1 MEAEALVGVV
11 DGSEL
16 CELGGLDS
24 RGSEPSLLPDE
35 EGTSTGRQEA
45 EEGGEDPLRLAAEGG
60 LLKLHGTSGGG
71 ELPAEGTD
79 TELRSNR
86 SVTDPDSSPGL
97 ENKGDRKVAAREREK
112 HLLENNPES
121 SCLLKIR

>member
-1 MEAEALVGVV
+1 MEAEKEALVVV
-11 DGSEL
+11 VVVHGSEL
-16 CELGGLDS
+16 CELGGLGS
-24 RGSEPSLLPDE
+24 RGSEPSLLPDK

-45 EEGGEDPLRLAAEGG
+45 EEGGEDPPRLAAEGG

-97 ENKGDRKVAAREREK
+97 ENRATGTSQRGKGK
-112 HLLENNPES
+112 NI
-121 SCLLKIR
+121 C